1 MSRYRVAEG
10 APGVSLN
17 KQVYL
22 PGELLPEDL
31 SAEAVEQLTKNGA
44 IEKASAKDISSTE
57 LKTVEETEEQKAKAA
72 ALADA
77 DAKAAAEAK
86 AKTEAAKT
94 SGQQKPPAK

>member
-57 LKTVEETEEQKAKAA
+57 LKTVEETEEQKVKAK
-72 ALADA
+72 ADA